1 MFFLDLF
8 NLYSDMIMR
17 ELDEQEGFV
26 VGGHN
31 INTMCMWMTQFYWQS
46 QKRSMKA
53 TGYCS

>member
-8 NLYSDMIMR
+8 NLYSDMIMG

-31 INTMCMWMTQFYWQS
+31 INTMCMWMTQF
-46 QKRSMKA
+46 
-53 TGYCS
+53 